1 MTDQSAQLADAATDI
16 DEAAHQGLVPQ
27 VSMMIGALFA
37 SPVRNTLF
45 ALGAG
50 LVAVILLTAYG
61 QIRLNSWN
69 QPFYDA
75 LARRD
80 LTDFLVQL
88 GVFGMIA
95 GSLLVMNVLQTWLHQ
110 MIKLKLREG
119 LVLDLVGLWMQ
130 PLRAFR
136 LASAGP
142 IGVNP
147 DQRLHEDARHL
158 TELSADL
165 GIGLFQASILLA
177 SFIGVLWS
185 LSSGFIFTV
194 GGRSFDIP
202 GYMVWAAIIYAGSAS
217 LISYWVGRPL
227 VQRNADRYAREADL
241 RFSMMRVN
249 EHIDAVALFRGEVDE
264 KRRIE
269 VNLREVLDATSRI
282 IARITGLTWVT
293 AGYGWFTIVAPIL
306 VAAPVYFAGNLS
318 FGGLMMAVGA
328 FNQVHNSLRWFIDN
342 FSAIADWRATLLR
355 IANFRSAVLKTDVL
369 HTVESRIDFTE
380 GDEPG
385 KVRIENLEIASPTG
399 CTMLQERDVEIKAG
413 ERVLMVGDSG
423 AGKTLL
429 FRTLSGLWLWGDG
442 RVAWPKGESILYM
455 PRIPYMPPGTL
466 REVLAYPSAVGDF
479 KPEQFEDALKSTGL
493 DDLIRRLDQQKR
505 WDKKLDDD
513 EQQALAFA
521 RVRMHQPKW
530 LLIDEVLDSVDDE
543 THERIVAMLA
553 RDLKDTGII
562 HIGKAEA
569 HDHVFKRVLHLV
581 KDPDTRCLPE
591 RREMPDI
598 RPKTPVARYL
608 EPAK

>member
-27 VSMMIGALFA
+27 VTMMIGALFS

-45 ALGAG
+45 ALGAS
-50 LVAVILLTAYG
+50 LVTVILLTAYG

-119 LVLDLVGLWMQ
+119 LVLDLIGNWLQ

-249 EHIDAVALFRGEVDE
+249 EHIDSVALFRGEGDE

-269 VNLREVLDATSRI
+269 VNLRAVLDATSRI

-385 KVRIENLEIASPTG
+385 KVRIKNLEIASPTG

-413 ERVLMVGDSG
+413 ERVLVVGDSG
-423 AGKTLL
+423 AGKTLM
-429 FRTLSGLWLWGDG
+429 FRALSGLWLWGDG
-442 RVAWPKGESILYM
+442 HISWPKGESIQYM

-479 KPEQFEDALKSTGL
+479 KPEQFEEALKSTGL

-521 RVRMHQPKW
+521 RVRMQKPKW

-562 HIGKAEA
+562 HVGKAEA
-569 HDHVFKRVLHLV
+569 HDHIFKRVLHLM
-581 KDPDTRCLPE
+581 KDPETRCLPM
-591 RREMPDI
+591 RKEMPDI
-598 RPKTPVARYL
+598 QPKTPVARYL

>member
-16 DEAAHQGLVPQ
+16 DEAAHQGLIPQ
-27 VSMMIGALFA
+27 LSMMIGALFA
-37 SPVRNTLF
+37 SPVRNTLLL
-45 ALGAG
+45 LGFG
-50 LVAVILLTAYG
+50 LVAVILITAYG

-80 LTDFLVQL
+80 LGDFLVQL
-88 GVFGMIA
+88 GIFGIIA
-95 GSLLVMNVLQTWLHQ
+95 GSLLVLNVLQTWLNQ

-119 LVLDLVGLWMQ
+119 LVLDLIGQWLQ

-147 DQRLHEDARHL
+147 DQRLHEDARQL

-165 GIGLFQASILLA
+165 GIGLFQATILLA

-185 LSSGFIFTV
+185 LSSGFIFTL
-194 GGRSFDIP
+194 GGRTIDIP

-227 VQRNADRYAREADL
+227 VQRNAERYAREADL

-249 EHIDAVALFRGEVDE
+249 EHIDAVALYRGEADE

-269 VNLREVLDATSRI
+269 IDLNAVLDATRAI

-293 AGYGWFTIVAPIL
+293 AGYGWFTIIAPIL

-342 FSAIADWRATLLR
+342 FSAIANWRAILLR
-355 IANFRSAVLKTDVL
+355 IANFRSAVLRTDVL
-369 HTVESRIDFTE
+369 HTVESRIEFSA
-380 GDEPG
+380 GDPG
-385 KVRIENLEIASPTG
+385 KLTIQDLEIASPTG
-399 CTMLQERDVEIKAG
+399 CTMLEERNVEIKAG
-413 ERVLMVGDSG
+413 DRVLMVGESG

-429 FRTLSGLWLWGDG
+429 FRTLSGLWLWGGG
-442 RVAWPKGESILYM
+442 RITWPKGESIQYM
-455 PRIPYMPPGTL
+455 PRTPYLPPGAL
-466 REVLAYPSAVGDF
+466 REVIAYPSAVGDF
-479 KPEQFEDALKSTGL
+479 EPRQFEDALKSVGL
-493 DDLIRRLDQQKR
+493 ESLIPKLDLRKR

-521 RVRMHQPKW
+521 RVRLHNPQW
-530 LLIDEVLDSVDDE
+530 LLIDEVLDAVDGD
-543 THERIVAMLA
+543 THERIVAMLG
-553 RDLKDTGII
+553 RDLKRTGII
-562 HIGKAEA
+562 HVGKAES
-569 HDHVFKRVLHLV
+569 HDHIFTRVLHLI
-581 KDPDTRCLPE
+581 KDPKTRCLAP
-591 RREMPDI
+591 RKQMPDI
-598 RPKTPVARYL
+598 VPKTARPL
-608 EPAK
+608 EAVK

>member
-591 RREMPDI
+591 RKEMPDI

>member
-269 VNLREVLDATSRI
+269 VNLRAVLDATSRI

-385 KVRIENLEIASPTG
+385 KVCIENLEIASPTG

-466 REVLAYPSAVGDF
+466 REVLAYPSVVGDF

-581 KDPDTRCLPE
+581 KDPETRCLPE
-591 RREMPDI
+591 RKEMPDI

>member
-27 VSMMIGALFA
+27 LSMMIGALFA
-37 SPVRNTLF
+37 SSARNTLLL
-45 ALGAG
+45 LGVS
-50 LVAVILLTAYG
+50 LVAVILITAYG

-75 LARRD
+75 LSRRD
-80 LTDFLVQL
+80 LGDFMTQL
-88 GVFGMIA
+88 GVFGIIA
-95 GSLLVMNVLQTWLHQ
+95 GSLLVLNVLQTWLNQ

-119 LVLDLVGLWMQ
+119 LVLDLVGQWLQ

-158 TELSADL
+158 SELSADL
-165 GIGLFQASILLA
+165 GIGLFQATILLA

-185 LSSGFIFTV
+185 LSSGFIFTL
-194 GGRSFDIP
+194 GGRTFDIP

-217 LISYWVGRPL
+217 FISYWVGRPL
-227 VQRNADRYAREADL
+227 VQRNAERYAREADL

-249 EHIDAVALFRGEVDE
+249 EHIDAVALYRGEADE
-264 KRRIE
+264 KRRVEID
-269 VNLREVLDATSRI
+269 LKSVLDATRAI

-293 AGYGWFTIVAPIL
+293 AGYGWFTLVAPIL

-355 IANFRSAVLKTDVL
+355 IASFRSAVLKTDVL
-369 HTVESRIDFTE
+369 HTVESRIEFSE
-380 GDEPG
+380 GEPG
-385 KVRIENLEIASPTG
+385 KVTIDDLEIASPTG
-399 CTMLQERDVEIKAG
+399 CTMLQERHVEIKAG
-413 ERVLMVGDSG
+413 DRVLMVGESG

-442 RVAWPKGESILYM
+442 RITWPKGESIQYM
-455 PRIPYMPPGTL
+455 PRIPYLPPGAL
-466 REVLAYPSAVGDF
+466 REVLAYPSGVGDF
-479 KPEQFEDALKSTGL
+479 EPHQFEDALKSVGL
-493 DDLIRRLDQQKR
+493 DKLVPKLDLRKR
-505 WDKKLDDD
+505 WEKKLDDD

-521 RVRMHQPKW
+521 RVRLHNPRW
-530 LLIDEVLDSVDDE
+530 LLIDEVLDSMDDE
-543 THERIVAMLA
+543 THERIVAMLG
-553 RDLKDTGII
+553 RDLKQTGII
-562 HIGKAEA
+562 HVGKAEA
-569 HDHVFKRVLHLV
+569 HDHIFTRVLHLV
-581 KDPDTRCLPE
+581 KDPQTRCLAP
-591 RREMPDI
+591 RKQMPDI
-598 RPKTPVARYL
+598 RPKTTRPL
-608 EPAK
+608 EAVK

>member
-16 DEAAHQGLVPQ
+16 DEAAHQGLIPQ

-45 ALGAG
+45 ALGAS
-50 LVAVILLTAYG
+50 LVTVILLTAYG

-75 LARRD
+75 LSRRD
-80 LTDFLVQL
+80 LNDFLVQL

-119 LVLDLVGLWMQ
+119 LVLDLIGNWLQ

-249 EHIDAVALFRGEVDE
+249 EHIDSVALFRGEADE

-269 VNLREVLDATSRI
+269 VNLKAVLDATSRI

-385 KVRIENLEIASPTG
+385 KLRIENLEIASPTG
-399 CTMLQERDVEIKAG
+399 CTMLEEKDVEIKAG

-429 FRTLSGLWLWGDG
+429 FRALSGLWLWGDG
-442 RVAWPKGESILYM
+442 RISWPKGESILYM

-466 REVLAYPSAVGDF
+466 REVLAYPAAVGDF

-493 DDLIRRLDQQKR
+493 DDFIRRLDQQKR

-530 LLIDEVLDSVDDE
+530 LLIDEVLDSIDDAS
-543 THERIVAMLA
+543 HERIVAMLG
-553 RDLKDTGII
+553 RDLKNTGII
-562 HIGKAEA
+562 HVGKAEA
-569 HDHVFKRVLHLV
+569 HDHIFKRVLHLV
-581 KDPDTRCLPE
+581 KDPETRCLPT
-591 RREMPDI
+591 RPEMPDI

>member
-16 DEAAHQGLVPQ
+16 DEAAHQGLIPQ

-45 ALGAG
+45 ALGAS
-50 LVAVILLTAYG
+50 LVTVILLTAYG

-75 LARRD
+75 LSRRD
-80 LTDFLVQL
+80 LNDFLVQL

-119 LVLDLVGLWMQ
+119 LVLDLIGNWLQ

-249 EHIDAVALFRGEVDE
+249 EHIDSVALFRGEADE

-269 VNLREVLDATSRI
+269 VNLKAVLDATSRI

-385 KVRIENLEIASPTG
+385 KLRIENLEIASPTG
-399 CTMLQERDVEIKAG
+399 CTMLEEKDVEIKAG

-429 FRTLSGLWLWGDG
+429 FRALSGLWLWGDG
-442 RVAWPKGESILYM
+442 RISWPKGESILYM

-466 REVLAYPSAVGDF
+466 REVLAYPAAVGDF

-493 DDLIRRLDQQKR
+493 DDFIRRLDQQKR

-530 LLIDEVLDSVDDE
+530 LLIDEVLDSIDDAS
-543 THERIVAMLA
+543 HERIVTMLG
-553 RDLKDTGII
+553 RDLKNTGII
-562 HIGKAEA
+562 HVGKAEA
-569 HDHVFKRVLHLV
+569 HDHIFKRVLHLV
-581 KDPDTRCLPE
+581 KDPETRCLPT
-591 RREMPDI
+591 RPEMPDI

>member
-16 DEAAHQGLVPQ
+16 DEAAHQGLIPQ
-27 VSMMIGALFA
+27 LSMMIGALFA

-50 LVAVILLTAYG
+50 LVTVIFLTAYG

-95 GSLLVMNVLQTWLHQ
+95 GSLLVLNVTQTWLHQ

-119 LVLDLVGLWMQ
+119 LVLDLIGQWMR

-249 EHIDAVALFRGEVDE
+249 EHIDSVALFRGEADE

-269 VNLREVLDATSRI
+269 INLKAVLDATSRI

-369 HTVESRIDFTE
+369 HTVESRIEFAE

-399 CTMLQERDVEIKAG
+399 CTMLQEKDVEIKAG

-442 RVAWPKGESILYM
+442 RITWPKGESILYM

-466 REVLAYPSAVGDF
+466 REVLAYPAAVGDF
-479 KPEQFEDALKSTGL
+479 KPEQFEEALKSTGL

-521 RVRMHQPKW
+521 RVRMQKPKW

-543 THERIVAMLA
+543 THERIVTMLG
-553 RDLKDTGII
+553 RDLKDTGVI
-562 HIGKAEA
+562 HVGKAEA
-569 HDHVFKRVLHLV
+569 HDHIFKRVLHLV
-581 KDPDTRCLPE
+581 KDPETRCLPM
-591 RREMPDI
+591 RKEMPDI
-598 RPKTPVARYL
+598 KPKTPVSRYL